1 MTTSKKTKKGSEKMY
16 KIKTENLEDLSY
28 IKPTKYAE
36 LLGLTPNIIYIIF
49 RGDATTKL
57 ATAKAI
63 ISIAYRVA
71 ITDERMNEL
80 LEKHFEKVN

>member
-1 MTTSKKTKKGSEKMY
+1 M
-16 KIKTENLEDLSY
+16 
-28 IKPTKYAE
+28 
-36 LLGLTPNIIYIIF
+36 
-49 RGDATTKL
+49 

>member
-1 MTTSKKTKKGSEKMY
+1 MY

-49 RGDATTKL
+49 RGDATTKWL
-57 ATAKAI
+57 QQK
-63 ISIAYRVA
+63 R
-71 ITDERMNEL
+71 
-80 LEKHFEKVN
+80 